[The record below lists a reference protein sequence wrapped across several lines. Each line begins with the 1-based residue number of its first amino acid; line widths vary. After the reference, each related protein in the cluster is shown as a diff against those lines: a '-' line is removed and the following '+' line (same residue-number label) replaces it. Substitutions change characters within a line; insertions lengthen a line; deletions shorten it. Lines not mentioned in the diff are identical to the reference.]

1 MNIPFTQKTSY
12 YWKKLPQNNST
23 TVIMLIWYLKVKN
36 FVLKLKFLR
45 QNYLIYCNTVIFFTS
60 GGGVDEVLVR
70 LSLIDPRIPIQCAF
84 HPAVLCQT
92 SRDIHF
98 GKKGF
103 FQNIT
108 RTVSNTYTCALKTY
122 N

>member
-45 QNYLIYCNTVIFFTS
+45 QNYLIYCNTVIFYTS

-70 LSLIDPRIPIQCAF
+70 LSLIGPRMPIRCAF
-84 HPAVLCQT
+84 HPAVQCQKF
-92 SRDIHF
+92 RYIHF
-98 GKKGF
+98 GKKGVC
-103 FQNIT
+103 QNIT
-108 RTVSNTYTCALKTY
+108 RTIFNIYTYAFNL
-122 N
+122 